1 MLLNYCSN
9 FGNLRMQ
16 SMLFLSSEPRRLVI
30 GAEKLEAHFFCFL
43 SSMDGAKVGSLD
55 DVPVNVALEAL
66 QKQVK
71 ELQEL
76 VAAAPPPPAAQPC
89 RAKIIEIGDNGP

>member
-1 MLLNYCSN
+1 
-9 FGNLRMQ
+9 
-16 SMLFLSSEPRRLVI
+16 
-30 GAEKLEAHFFCFL
+30 
-43 SSMDGAKVGSLD
+43 MDGAKVGSLD

-76 VAAAPPPPAAQPC
+76 VTAAPPPPAAQPSGESSEEVASLKQQIKDLETLN
-89 RAKIIEIGDNGP
+89 AKAEYRIQILLRTLEQRDKLLNNSK